1 MGLRL
6 LLSSLLLLGGAYLWL
21 AMKIPMDPW
30 TAAETVNSRT
40 MPLIYGVLLCLT
52 LLGLLLRRPTASQ
65 PAAAGRIIRVA
76 GLLLITVCFVLALKM
91 ISLWLA
97 LGLLL
102 AALALWLG
110 ERRLPLIFALALS
123 VPLIGWL
130 GIEVSLGLY
139 LPR

>member
-52 LLGLLLRRPTASQ
+52 LLGLLLR
-65 PAAAGRIIRVA
+65 
-76 GLLLITVCFVLALKM
+76 VLALKM